1 MNPERS
7 LCPHLASPALSAVR
21 LCADDVL
28 EAFDGPAVACARC
41 PACGAAALL
50 VMVAWRPGDRVRIC
64 SLAGI
69 DPADVAVYRR
79 NVARGSC
86 DLARF
91 EQETAALHACAE
103 PVERLV
109 ALDLD
114 TGRVLASVARPA
126 DWRAPAEDWDA
137 RCVADG
143 AGGWYARLGVGP
155 ATASAARD

>member
-1 MNPERS
+1 MNPARE
-7 LCPHLASPALSAVR
+7 LCPHLASETLPALPLAP
-21 LCADDVL
+21 DDVL
-28 EAFDGPAVACARC
+28 EAWDGPAVACARC
-41 PACGAAALL
+41 AVCAEGVLL
-50 VMVAWRPGDRVRIC
+50 VMVAWRPGDRVRVF

-91 EQETAALHACAE
+91 EQETAALHACAG

-109 ALDLD
+109 ALDVD
-114 TGRVLASVARPA
+114 TGRVLASAPRPA

-143 AGGWYARLGVGP
+143 AGGWYVRLGVGP